1 MFFPAAFRPFF
12 LPLDAIG
19 LGTHGALFG
28 LLALF
33 RHDRFQGLLP
43 VATVLREVNE
53 GAENPADGQN
63 LTGRR
68 LDMFV
73 DGKTRVGQ
81 ARSCRSSMTMA

>member
-19 LGTHGALFG
+19 LGTYGVFFG
-28 LLALF
+28 FLALL

-53 GAENPADGQN
+53 GAENAADGQH

-73 DGKTRVGQ
+73 DGETRVGQ
-81 ARSCRSSMTMA
+81 SRCCRSSMTMA